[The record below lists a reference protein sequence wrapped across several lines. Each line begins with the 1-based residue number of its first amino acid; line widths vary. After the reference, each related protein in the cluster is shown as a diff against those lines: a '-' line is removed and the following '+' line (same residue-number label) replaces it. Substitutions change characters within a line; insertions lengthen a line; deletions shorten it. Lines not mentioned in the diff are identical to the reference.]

1 MTSRRTLN
9 TPAALFAVFAIIL
22 VGLNL
27 RPALA
32 AVGPLL
38 DAIRAS
44 TGLSFQA
51 AGWATSLPILAMGV
65 LALSGAALYA
75 IGMRRGIAI
84 GVALI
89 LIASVLRIWFDT
101 TMGLLLTAALAG
113 IGIGAV
119 QTLMPGYIK
128 YRFPHGAE
136 RVMGLYVTAIM
147 GGAAL
152 AAMTAPTLLPA
163 IGWQYALAACAV
175 PAVLGLAAWF
185 AATRTRA
192 SSDTANSVTRT
203 PPVAPRETVRSAAL
217 PAHPARRLRT
227 WALACVFG
235 IETACYTLLLAWLAP
250 FYLERGWSAFDAGA
264 LLAGL
269 TVFEVIAGLTV
280 STVAARFPDRRG
292 PLLVCMGL
300 GVTGFAGLIFA
311 PDALAWPA
319 VACLGLGVGALF
331 PLTLILT
338 LDHSSRPERAGVL
351 TGFVQGVGYLIAGSM
366 PFVAG
371 LLRDELGTF
380 TAAWGVIA
388 VALLAAIPLTVRFSP
403 RSIARFEPVSAT
415 THPSPAASAF
425 NPT

>member
-1 MTSRRTLN
+1 MTSRRILS

-65 LALSGAALYA
+65 LALGGAALYA

-101 TMGLLLTAALAG
+101 TTGLLLTAALAG

-128 YRFPHGAE
+128 YRFPQGAE

-175 PAVLGLAAWF
+175 PAVLALAAWF
-185 AATRTRA
+185 VATRTRA
-192 SSDTANSVTRT
+192 AMPAATAAPQPRAASIA
-203 PPVAPRETVRSAAL
+203 PQPV
-217 PAHPARRLRT
+217 HPARRLRT

-269 TVFEVIAGLTV
+269 TVFEVIAGLTI

-300 GVTGFAGLIFA
+300 GVAGFAGLIFA

-351 TGFVQGVGYLIAGSM
+351 TGFVQGIGYLIAGSM
-366 PFVAG
+366 PFAAG

-403 RSIARFEPVSAT
+403 RSIARFEPAPASTPVST
-415 THPSPAASAF
+415 SASAF

>member
-1 MTSRRTLN
+1 MTSHRSLS
-9 TPAALFAVFAIIL
+9 TPAAIFAVVAIIL

-65 LALSGAALYA
+65 LALGGAALYA

-101 TMGLLLTAALAG
+101 TTGLLLTAALAG

-175 PAVLGLAAWF
+175 PAVLALAAWF

-192 SSDTANSVTRT
+192 SVSATAPGTRT
-203 PPVAPRETVRSAAL
+203 PPTGIPPT
-217 PAHPARRLRT
+217 HPARRLRT

-292 PLLVCMGL
+292 PLIVCMGL

-351 TGFVQGVGYLIAGSM
+351 TGFVQGIGYLIAGSM
-366 PFVAG
+366 PFAAG

-403 RSIARFEPVSAT
+403 RSIARFEPVPEHAAAPIS
-415 THPSPAASAF
+415 PSASAF
-425 NPT
+425 SPT